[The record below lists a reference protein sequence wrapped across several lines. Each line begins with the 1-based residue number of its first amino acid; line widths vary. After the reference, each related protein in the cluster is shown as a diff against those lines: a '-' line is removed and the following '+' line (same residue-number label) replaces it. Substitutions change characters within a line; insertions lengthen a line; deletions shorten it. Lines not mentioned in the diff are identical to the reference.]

1 MCTKTVN
8 SHNLKRRLPSMSLDV
23 VWYWFDVNRR
33 GETLLCSGGYLGS
46 NAGVLLFRRVPDDI
60 SRYRTYRSSRWST
73 VPVKR
78 RAGVKG
84 GAGVATR
91 LTLLGSGGDKSQFT
105 QGAVALDDIFTGCL
119 YSSFDNA
126 ATTSFISLK
135 DESKAEN
142 VISSL
147 RQRRHWLRIKE
158 EGGAS

>member
-1 MCTKTVN
+1 M
-8 SHNLKRRLPSMSLDV
+8 
-23 VWYWFDVNRR
+23 
-33 GETLLCSGGYLGS
+33 
-46 NAGVLLFRRVPDDI
+46 
-60 SRYRTYRSSRWST
+60 
-73 VPVKR
+73 
-78 RAGVKG
+78 KG

-147 RQRRHWLRIKE
+147 RQRRH
-158 EGGAS
+158 